1 MGEDTVEQIL
11 GNTATLLAH
20 ARFAAEDSR
29 DRILIDKY
37 IAAIELLQK
46 AAFAHGI

>member
-1 MGEDTVEQIL
+1 MEEDTVEQIL
-11 GNTATLLAH
+11 GHTATLLVH
-20 ARFAAEDSR
+20 ARFTAEDSR